1 MRRAGRKRISAD
13 PGVSVTSMM
22 DMFTILLIYLLYFFD
37 PSNDPSR
44 DLQLPTSTAS
54 ETQASGTDLVVA
66 LDGISLGEQVLL
78 PLSEGHLAGGADM
91 GPVVEALKA
100 AHDASGAGDGPLVV
114 RCDKRVVYEVL
125 ETVLRAAESAGYEDY
140 RFVVMNS
147 SR

>member
-1 MRRAGRKRISAD
+1 MRRAGRKRISTD
-13 PGVSVTSMM
+13 VGVSVTSMM

-37 PSNDPSR
+37 PSNDPSK

-54 ETQASGTDLVVA
+54 ETQASGVDLVVA
-66 LDGISLGEQVLL
+66 LDGISLGDQLLL
-78 PLSEGHLAGGADM
+78 PLSDGRFTGGADT
-91 GPVVEALKA
+91 GPVVEALKS
-100 AHDASGAGDGPLVV
+100 AHDSSAAGDGPLVV

-125 ETVLRAAESAGYEDY
+125 ETVLRAAESAGYQDY